1 MGSAP
6 GLQSRAAEH
15 PVTAGTAPKAERRH
29 LRVLFCDLVPIP
41 HVSGSRP
48 NVPGIKRVMTR
59 HRSRLRSATPIAA
72 SAGQARWDWEA
83 KVLWACT
90 VGIRKQVIRPAARWF
105 ADQFRG
111 DGRALCWAALRRG
124 RTARWR

>member
-48 NVPGIKRVMTR
+48 NVPGIKRGYD
-59 HRSRLRSATPIAA
+59 AA
-72 SAGQARWDWEA
+72 PVET
-83 KVLWACT
+83 T
-90 VGIRKQVIRPAARWF
+90 VGDADCCISGPGSLGLGGQGFSGPARSGSASR
-105 ADQFRG
+105 
-111 DGRALCWAALRRG
+111 
-124 RTARWR
+124 